1 MPLLTLGKWR
11 YTTRTQSNQD
21 SQDSW
26 LQTKGD
32 LEVMKKTNELV
43 LELVKYEMETDNSC
57 ELTDAIIAL
66 FTEYGLRK
74 MVNSSQSYDITSQ
87 LLCTVDT
94 YRLETE
100 IRERSKRDARQ
111 L

>member
-1 MPLLTLGKWR
+1 MQLLTLGKWR
-11 YTTRTQSNQD
+11 YTTGTQSNED

-32 LEVMKKTNELV
+32 LEMTKANELV
-43 LELVKYEMETDNSC
+43 LELVKYEMENDNSC

-74 MVNSSQSYDITSQ
+74 MVNSNQSYDITSQ

-100 IRERSKRDARQ
+100 IRERNIRDARQ

>member
-1 MPLLTLGKWR
+1 
-11 YTTRTQSNQD
+11 
-21 SQDSW
+21 
-26 LQTKGD
+26 
-32 LEVMKKTNELV
+32 MKKTNELV

-57 ELTDAIIAL
+57 ELTDAIITL

-87 LLCTVDT
+87 LLCTVST
-94 YRLETE
+94 FILETE
-100 IRERSKRDARQ
+100 IRDRSRRDARQ